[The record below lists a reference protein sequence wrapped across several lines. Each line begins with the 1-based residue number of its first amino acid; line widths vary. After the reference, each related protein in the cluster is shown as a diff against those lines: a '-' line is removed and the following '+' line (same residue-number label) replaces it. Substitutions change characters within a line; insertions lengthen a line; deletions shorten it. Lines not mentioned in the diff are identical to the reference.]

1 MCYKDYRMLE
11 FDAILTIGSIL
22 AYHLKSTREQSEKA
36 QVFSSYLKRNA
47 GFYLGVKTVWMSIIR
62 LWKQPLLINGEDES
76 KDTLYSG
83 LSRPTHFTLCQ
94 KTI

>member
-1 MCYKDYRMLE
+1 MLE

-22 AYHLKSTREQSEKA
+22 ACHLKSTREQSEKA
-36 QVFSSYLKRNA
+36 QGFSSYLKRNA
-47 GFYLGVKTVWMSIIR
+47 GFYLGVNTTVWMSIIR
-62 LWKQPLLINGEDES
+62 LWKQPLLINGGEES

-83 LSRPTHFTLCQ
+83 LSRPTHFTLRQ